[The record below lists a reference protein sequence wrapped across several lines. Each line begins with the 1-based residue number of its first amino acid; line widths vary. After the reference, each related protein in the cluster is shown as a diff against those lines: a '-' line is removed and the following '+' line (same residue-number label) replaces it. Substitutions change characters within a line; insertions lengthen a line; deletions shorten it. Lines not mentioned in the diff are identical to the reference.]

1 LADRFASDDDDDDD
15 DQNWPRRTKPV
26 LHANAIKL
34 NQNLKLKIFQL
45 QVTWFLF
52 CFRSIAHVS
61 AA

>member
-34 NQNLKLKIFQL
+34 NQNLKLKIF
-45 QVTWFLF
+45 
-52 CFRSIAHVS
+52 
-61 AA
+61 